1 MIEYENQT
9 KETLMFFSG
18 DGSWG
23 SADDIVIV
31 DVAELDGHLVDVI
44 EEISEYDYPAF
55 ARWYVENQTHD
66 QDPNDYTSCRVCE
79 LWQDGTETE
88 ILEMLENEEND

>member
-9 KETLMFFSG
+9 KETLMYFSG
-18 DGSWG
+18 DGSYG
-23 SADDIVIV
+23 SADDIVI
-31 DVAELDGHLVDVI
+31 VDVI